1 MKRGVVQKV
10 IVGSDQATV
19 CADGIGNRNNSTM
32 TLQGKSTTHF
42 NSVILYN
49 EFSSFM

>member
-19 CADGIGNRNNSTM
+19 CADGIGNRNN
-32 TLQGKSTTHF
+32 F
-42 NSVILYN
+42 NDDFAGEKYD
-49 EFSSFM
+49 SFQSCDFI